1 MKGLAAIPVIS
12 VVLLGGLTSAA
23 PAQLPTVSLPPP
35 PVQLPPPPIK
45 LPPPPVKLPPPP
57 VQLPPPP
64 IKLPPPPPPAPP
76 PPPPSSGGTV
86 GGVVSGV
93 TGAVSGAT
101 GAVSGA
107 TGAVSGATG
116 AVGGA
121 TGSVGGATGGATGA
135 AGGGSN
141 GIGSLAGGGGGG
153 GGSAGSGAGAG
164 AGDPGAGGGSR
175 AGSATTPARPADRV
189 RAPEAGIQNTGARKA
204 RRAAVISFALRRPAR
219 VRFVVR
225 QESPACVVV
234 GAFSVR
240 GHVGRNRIRFNG
252 RVAGVVLPPGTYS
265 LTGTALRR
273 GRDVALGR
281 VLVVVL
287 PEGADPTRARPAAT
301 TCSGPKDGW
310 EERKEFLAAARSA
323 TSTGARVGGDAVES
337 GDTAGA
343 DQAGVAGES
352 IALKPS
358 APARDSGG
366 GGLIASVPNPFSGAP
381 AWLQP
386 LLLLALA
393 GGILLL
399 LAAALPTSAVRP
411 VAAAPIVYR
420 RRPELALAGAT
431 IFAVVAFA
439 ALAL

>member
-1 MKGLAAIPVIS
+1 
-12 VVLLGGLTSAA
+12 
-23 PAQLPTVSLPPP
+23 
-35 PVQLPPPPIK
+35 
-45 LPPPPVKLPPPP
+45 
-57 VQLPPPP
+57 
-64 IKLPPPPPPAPP
+64 
-76 PPPPSSGGTV
+76 
-86 GGVVSGV
+86 
-93 TGAVSGAT
+93 
-101 GAVSGA
+101 
-107 TGAVSGATG
+107 
-116 AVGGA
+116 
-121 TGSVGGATGGATGA
+121 
-135 AGGGSN
+135 
-141 GIGSLAGGGGGG
+141 
-153 GGSAGSGAGAG
+153 
-164 AGDPGAGGGSR
+164 
-175 AGSATTPARPADRV
+175 V

-281 VLVVVL
+281 VLVVVV
-287 PEGADPTRARPAAT
+287 PEGANPERARPAAT
-301 TCSGPKDGW
+301 TCRGPKDGR
-310 EERKEFLAAARSA
+310 EGREEFLAAARSA
-323 TSTGARVGGDAVES
+323 TSTGSGATGARVGGNPVEPGDAP
-337 GDTAGA
+337 GA

-358 APARDSGG
+358 APARDAGG

-411 VAAAPIVYR
+411 AAAAPIVYR